1 MHVEIREDSTLS
13 DADEANAIAGI
24 LHQEY
29 RVVKCIQHQINANA
43 NTNTNT
49 KACTKSNANMNTYK
63 CQHEAFVIKK
73 RTWMTTGKDMVD
85 K

>member
-43 NTNTNT
+43 ITNTNT
-49 KACTKSNANMNTYK
+49 HTNTNACTKSNENMNLNASMR
-63 CQHEAFVIKK
+63 HSSP
-73 RTWMTTGKDMVD
+73 
-85 K
+85 